1 MNSNTTITR
10 LCREFEKKG
19 LSYQRWWL
27 NIYNTEFE
35 YQRSHQR
42 FEEEMTYESREQR
55 VSPQY
60 SHIPQISSAHTL
72 SLRQNMT
79 V

>member
-1 MNSNTTITR
+1 
-10 LCREFEKKG
+10 
-19 LSYQRWWL
+19 
-27 NIYNTEFE
+27 
-35 YQRSHQR
+35 
-42 FEEEMTYESREQR
+42 MTYESREQR

-79 V
+79 VWIISNHVTTKMFEVTNTQSSCRKGFLQLPATVLLIGFMTSICFT